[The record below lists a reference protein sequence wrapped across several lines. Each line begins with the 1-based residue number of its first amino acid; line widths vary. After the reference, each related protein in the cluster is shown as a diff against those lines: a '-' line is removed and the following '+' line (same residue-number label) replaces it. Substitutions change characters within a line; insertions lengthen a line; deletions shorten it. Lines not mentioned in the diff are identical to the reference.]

1 MSETRLKHKENQTN
15 YRKMTRV
22 RILIHRTWAFCST
35 CSPITVADPDIQIRG
50 VGSGHPD
57 PEIRRGGGRGQSQKI
72 YGIKIR
78 ERRTF
83 PGSATVLYIL
93 VSVQTVSSQSGV
105 LLLYDR

>member
-15 YRKMTRV
+15 YRKMTRL

-57 PEIRRGGGRGQSQKI
+57 PEIRRGGAGAVSKNIWYKNKGEADLPWIRHCII
-72 YGIKIR
+72 YTCISTDSK
-78 ERRTF
+78 
-83 PGSATVLYIL
+83 
-93 VSVQTVSSQSGV
+93 
-105 LLLYDR
+105 

>member
-57 PEIRRGGGRGQSQKI
+57 PEIRRGGQSQKI
-72 YGIKIR
+72 YGIKIGG
-78 ERRTF
+78 RRAF
-83 PGSATVLYIL
+83 PWIRHCIIYTCISTD
-93 VSVQTVSSQSGV
+93 SK
-105 LLLYDR
+105 

>member
-1 MSETRLKHKENQTN
+1 MSETRVKHKENQTN

-57 PEIRRGGGRGQSQKI
+57 PEIRRGGAVSKNIWYKNTGEAGL
-72 YGIKIR
+72 
-78 ERRTF
+78 
-83 PGSATVLYIL
+83 PLDPPLYYIIL

>member
-57 PEIRRGGGRGQSQKI
+57 PEIRRGGAVSKNIWYKNRGEAGLPLDPPLYYI
-72 YGIKIR
+72 Y
-78 ERRTF
+78 
-83 PGSATVLYIL
+83 LY
-93 VSVQTVSSQSGV
+93 QYRQ
-105 LLLYDR
+105 

>member
-1 MSETRLKHKENQTN
+1 
-15 YRKMTRV
+15 MTRV

-57 PEIRRGGGRGQSQKI
+57 PEIRRGGQSQKI
-72 YGIKIR
+72 YGIKIGG
-78 ERRTF
+78 RRAF
-83 PGSATVLYIL
+83 PGPATVLYIL

>member
-57 PEIRRGGGRGQSQKI
+57 PEIRRGEADLPWIRHCII
-72 YGIKIR
+72 YTCISTDSK
-78 ERRTF
+78 
-83 PGSATVLYIL
+83 
-93 VSVQTVSSQSGV
+93 
-105 LLLYDR
+105 

>member
-22 RILIHRTWAFCST
+22 RILIYRTWAFCST

-50 VGSGHPD
+50 EGSGHPD
-57 PEIRRGGGRGQSQKI
+57 PEIRRGGQSQKI

-78 ERRTF
+78 GRR